1 MRRFAHS
8 AVLAAAISAPVLA
21 GALMDHSVVSVL
33 GAPGSGAKC
42 SSSCSVGGA
51 GNGGTSSGGAA
62 EGGYVNI
69 VHSHGGLDET
79 TSGTLA
85 VGGTTGRFSTPS
97 GAQSGNSAKGVGH
110 CTGLPTC

>member
-1 MRRFAHS
+1 MRKFAY
-8 AVLAAAISAPVLA
+8 ATVLAIALSAPVFT
-21 GALMDHSVVSVL
+21 GALMDHSMVSVL
-33 GAPGSGAKC
+33 GGPPHSPGPC
-42 SSSCSVGGA
+42 NRSCDVGGA
-51 GNGGTSSGGAA
+51 GNGGIVGAA

-85 VGGTTGRFSTPS
+85 VGGTAGRFSTPS
-97 GAQSGNSAKGVGH
+97 GAQSGNSTQGAGH